1 MNDIQSLIN
10 LIGDA
15 STINENFAEVA
26 KRINKLQKTTKSNS
40 GKIFVLQFAVLGGI
54 WVVTKLTDKI
64 DKLNARVIALESEKD
79 FVDMEK
85 HIRES

>member
-10 LIGDA
+10 LIEDA
-15 STINENFAEVA
+15 NTINNNFTEVA
-26 KRINKLQKTTKSNS
+26 KHVTKVERMAQKNS
-40 GKIFVLQFAVLGGI
+40 GKIFILQIAVMGGF
-54 WVVTKLTDKI
+54 WLVSKLNDKI
-64 DKLNARVIALESEKD
+64 EKLNARVVVLENEKE